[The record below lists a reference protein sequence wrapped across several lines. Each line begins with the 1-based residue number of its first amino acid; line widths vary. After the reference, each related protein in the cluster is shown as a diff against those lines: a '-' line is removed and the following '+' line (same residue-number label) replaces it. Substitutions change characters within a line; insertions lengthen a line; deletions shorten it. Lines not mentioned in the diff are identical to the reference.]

1 MNIMIDQKSGLS
13 IAASM
18 IFAVLCVAGS
28 AHALQA
34 PPQSQI
40 ILVSLEITGVVPAT
54 PVAGTAVTV
63 SYELHT
69 TPLDSGAFTG
79 RVTGSF
85 QNQAL
90 QTPGAGPAPTVTVA
104 PHAQPIL
111 GTLVIASPAAGSGT
125 LTLSFD
131 GGLRCA
137 PPLHVGLPL
146 RCAPQIYATATT
158 TLTVIEPTVHVRIAG
173 INFTDLARPDKHG
186 GDSGSPNAGYQCV
199 THDPDCGWFIFAKGN
214 DGTDKFFSSKP
225 LPAGVTLEGVD
236 YTPFWPIGLDSA
248 DAGGN
253 GLGSGTY
260 GSHLNSGPSV
270 QWNNACFGPFA
281 QSKLHYSIS
290 FRVSIPKGT
299 DLGEPATDPAAQ
311 PNTPCTPSGYST
323 TAQGAAPASS
333 PPFYL
338 VQTVTNGTIWFQNTF
353 GTAGSP
359 GSIQSI
365 RNGEGFPIA
374 ILKSTNM
381 PAGCTKPGNAPV
393 NPGDSISGVQLQ
405 GLFGNV
411 SYPKQIGAC
420 IISNDPNFAA
430 TRQAVL
436 TVVGY
441 QASP

>member
-1 MNIMIDQKSGLS
+1 MKIMTDQKSGVS

-18 IFAVLCVAGS
+18 MFAALCMAGS

-34 PPQSQI
+34 PPQNEI
-40 ILVSLEITGVVPAT
+40 ILVSLGITGVSPAT
-54 PVAGTAVTV
+54 PIAGTAVTIT
-63 SYELHT
+63 YELHAT
-69 TPLDSGAFTG
+69 ALDRGTFTG
-79 RVTGSF
+79 TVKGSF
-85 QNQAL
+85 QNEAL
-90 QTPGAGPAPTVTVA
+90 QTPGAVPAPTVTVT
-104 PHAQPIL
+104 PNAQPVT
-111 GTLVIASPAAGSGT
+111 GTLVIVSPVVGSDT

-131 GGLRCA
+131 GGVRCA

-146 RCAPQIYATATT
+146 RCAPRIYATATT

-173 INFTDLARPDKHG
+173 INFTDLARPDNHG
-186 GDSGSPNAGYQCV
+186 GDSSTPNAGYQCV

-214 DGTDKFFSSKP
+214 DGTDKFFNSKP

-260 GSHLNSGPSV
+260 GSHLQSGPSV
-270 QWNNACFGPFA
+270 QWNNACFGTFA
-281 QSKLHYSIS
+281 QSTLHYSIS
-290 FRVSIPKGT
+290 FRVSMPEGT
-299 DLGEPATDPAAQ
+299 DLAEPATEPAAQ
-311 PNTPCTPSGYST
+311 PNTPCTPAGYST

-338 VQTVTNGTIWFQNTF
+338 IQTVTNGTIWFQNTF
-353 GTAGSP
+353 GTAGSA

-365 RNGEGFPIA
+365 TNGENFQISL
-374 ILKSTNM
+374 LKSTNL
-381 PAGCTKPGNAPV
+381 PAGCTKPGNVPV
-393 NPGDSISGVQLQ
+393 NPGESISGVQLQ
-405 GLFGNV
+405 GLYGNV

-420 IISNDPNFAA
+420 INNTDLST

-436 TVVGY
+436 TVIGY
-441 QASP
+441 QPAP